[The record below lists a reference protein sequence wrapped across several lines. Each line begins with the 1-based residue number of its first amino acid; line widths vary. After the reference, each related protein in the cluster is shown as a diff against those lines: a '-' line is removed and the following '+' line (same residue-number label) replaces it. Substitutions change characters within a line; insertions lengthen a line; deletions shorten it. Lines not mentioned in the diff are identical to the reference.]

1 MKELRNDKRERSITD
16 QKDYEKRI
24 NLLEILEG
32 SNDPEVR
39 SNFENNTNG
48 MSSLLKVQY
57 FNLINLL

>member
-39 SNFENNTNG
+39 FNFENNING
-48 MSSLLKVQY
+48 MSDS
-57 FNLINLL
+57 